1 MKLIFFFAFL
11 IFNLVVSKIYS
22 STAHR
27 KFNQRNNEAGKYKR
41 KVLTSLFFALESDNK
56 RNVSKINWEG
66 GLFVILFIVM
76 IMLELRFVELTHCW
90 EFVFIVAR
98 EFLLLS
104 GLLNVLEKKIRK
116 SLLFYS
122 LFLI

>member
-1 MKLIFFFAFL
+1 MKLIFFFCFFN
-11 IFNLVVSKIYS
+11 FNLVVSKIYS